1 MEMAYPGIGILAG
14 DSLQYLSI
22 VTAHGVIMV
31 FFMII
36 PLLYGAFSNFLIPT
50 QLGVHDVAFPR
61 LNSAA
66 FWFLPAGL
74 IMLGQM
80 VCIDRRYQRMNCF
93 NVREYESL
101 LRRRFFFDLV
111 NTSDYRD
118 LMDKTIIN
126 LRYKQHSSDLFTHSS
141 HLFGNLGLKTTT
153 QSRLVN
159 YLNPHTYTN
168 LQSYLINYL
177 PLSLSSLL
185 TPLYSLLPTI
195 FDLNPVRFN
204 LVDLNG
210 VLHLFNFSSLLNG
223 FASRVSSFLT
233 VLVPRVLTLE
243 FVAMGHYLLKV
254 LPGKSN
260 YTRGV
265 EFLNP
270 LQGSKRSGESTFE
283 VITTMIVPNTWAGLV
298 GVFHQPLF
306 VATLFV
312 QRLATLNCL
321 DAWSAL

>member
-1 MEMAYPGIGILAG
+1 MEQAYPGIGILAG
-14 DSLQYLSI
+14 DSVQYLSI

-101 LRRRFFFDLV
+101 LKRKFFFDLV

-126 LRYKQHSSDLFTHSS
+126 LRYKQHSNDLFTHSS
-141 HLFGNLGLKTTT
+141 HLFGNLGLKATTP
-153 QSRLVN
+153 SRLVN
-159 YLNPHTYTN
+159 YLNPYTYTN
-168 LQSYLINYL
+168 LQSYVISYL
-177 PLSLSSLL
+177 PSFFSSLL
-185 TPLYSLLPTI
+185 TPIYGILINT
-195 FDLNPVRFN
+195 FKFNPIRFN
-204 LVDLNG
+204 
-210 VLHLFNFSSLLNG
+210 
-223 FASRVSSFLT
+223 
-233 VLVPRVLTLE
+233 
-243 FVAMGHYLLKV
+243 
-254 LPGKSN
+254 
-260 YTRGV
+260 
-265 EFLNP
+265 
-270 LQGSKRSGESTFE
+270 
-283 VITTMIVPNTWAGLV
+283 
-298 GVFHQPLF
+298 
-306 VATLFV
+306 
-312 QRLATLNCL
+312 
-321 DAWSAL
+321 